1 MSKLSFEN
9 GKMIVPSC
17 VTVPYITGD
26 GVGAEITPV
35 CQAVVD
41 AAVKKA
47 YAGERS
53 IEWKEVMAGERSFNM
68 NGEWLPEATLETF
81 REYLIG

>member
-47 YAGERS
+47 YA
-53 IEWKEVMAGERSFNM
+53 VPL
-68 NGEWLPEATLETF
+68 NGKKSWPGNVRLT
-81 REYLIG
+81 